1 MKIIK
6 WKLIINN
13 IGDIKRI
20 LIFSVNQNNII
31 NIVKEKTE
39 LYFYTL
45 LDQKKLLIQID
56 EKMIELDL
64 SKDHEENLKEYT
76 QNVEINNIVK
86 AILVYRKIN
95 ILSYDN
101 DYQNKLDDRYIYCRD
116 YNSLVPEYTNKL
128 YFLIIRDILNHR
140 YFGSDYISAF
150 LTYGVGYFLK
160 SNISSFLIRPFI
172 NQYNINEYK
181 YIVKGPTFNDFF
193 IRELKTPLKVF
204 KNNNI
209 IYAPASS
216 RAMCYNY
223 KNFYKLKL
231 YIKGKKFSLSK
242 LLDEKKLYT
251 KYSVIIC
258 RLAINDYHHLHMP
271 EDGTLIK
278 IKEFNGTYVSVDK
291 DYLKSE
297 INVLN
302 DNKRV
307 VMKFK
312 REDGSKFYLIM
323 IGSILVASIV
333 QNVEL
338 NKRYYTCEKIA
349 YFQYGGSCV
358 VYVSDRNIHFDDDL
372 LYYSNEEIESYIK
385 AGEQIGNLKQSRN
398 IPYIRNYRI
407 KKHIIG
413 FLNQLIEYIVK
424 LFIKIN
430 NTYLKN
436 LNFEIV

>member
-13 IGDIKRI
+13 ISDIKRI

-31 NIVKEKTE
+31 NIVKEETE

-45 LDQKKLLIQID
+45 FNQQKILVQVD
-56 EKMIELDL
+56 EKMVELDL
-64 SKDHEENLKEYT
+64 DKNTH
-76 QNVEINNIVK
+76 NVEINNTVK
-86 AILVYRKIN
+86 AILTYKKVNTRTHEID
-95 ILSYDN
+95 S
-101 DYQNKLDDRYIYCRD
+101 QNKIDDRYIYCRD
-116 YNSLVPEYTNKL
+116 YNSLVPEYVNKV
-128 YFLIIRDILNHR
+128 YFLVIRDILNHR

-160 SNISSFLIRPFI
+160 SNVSSFLIRPFI
-172 NQYNINEYK
+172 NHYNINENK
-181 YIVKGPTFNDFF
+181 YVVKGPSFNDFF
-193 IRELKTPLKVF
+193 IRELKVPLKVF
-204 KNNNI
+204 KNNDT
-209 IYAPASS
+209 IYAPVSS
-216 RAMCYNY
+216 RAMFYNY

-242 LLDEKKLYT
+242 LLDEKKLFT
-251 KYSVIIC
+251 KYSVVIF

-278 IKEFNGTYVSVDK
+278 IKEFNGTYISVDK

-312 REDGSKFYLIM
+312 RGDGSIFYLIM
-323 IGSILVASIV
+323 VGSILVSSIV

-338 NKRYYTCEKIA
+338 NKKYYTCEKIA

-358 VYVSDRNIHFDDDL
+358 VYVSDQNIHFDDDL
-372 LYYSNEEIESYIK
+372 LYFSNEEIESYTK
-385 AGEQIGNLKQSRN
+385 VGEEIGNLIQSKPK
-398 IPYIRNYRI
+398 IYIKNYKI
-407 KKHIIG
+407 KRHIIG
-413 FLNQLIEYIVK
+413 FINQLIECIIK

>member
-13 IGDIKRI
+13 IADIKRI

-45 LDQKKLLIQID
+45 LNQKKLLIQID
-56 EKMIELDL
+56 EKIIELDL
-64 SKDHEENLKEYT
+64 NEDTH
-76 QNVEINNIVK
+76 NVEINSVVK
-86 AILVYRKIN
+86 AVLFYKKIN
-95 ILSYDN
+95 TQIYEDS
-101 DYQNKLDDRYIYCRD
+101 YQNKIDDRYIYCRS
-116 YNSLVPEYTNKL
+116 YNSLAPEYTNKL

-150 LTYGVGYFLK
+150 LTYAVGYFLK

-172 NQYNINEYK
+172 NHYNINENN

-204 KNNNI
+204 KNNDI
-209 IYAPASS
+209 IYAPTSS

-251 KYSVIIC
+251 KYSIIIC

-271 EDGTLIK
+271 EDGILIK
-278 IKEFNGTYVSVDK
+278 IKEFNGTYISVDK

-312 REDGSKFYLIM
+312 RTDGSKFYLIM
-323 IGSILVASIV
+323 VGSILVSSIV
-333 QNVEL
+333 HNVEL
-338 NKRYYTCEKIA
+338 NKKYYTCEKIA

-358 VYVSDRNIHFDDDL
+358 VYVSDKNIHFDDDL
-372 LYYSNEEIESYIK
+372 LYFSNEEIESYIK
-385 AGEQIGNLKQSRN
+385 VGEQVGNLKQSRPL
-398 IPYIRNYRI
+398 PYIKNYRI
-407 KKHIIG
+407 KRHVIG
-413 FLNQLIEYIVK
+413 FINQLIECIVK

-430 NTYLKN
+430 NTYFKN